1 MKEKLTEGCIMLVF
15 IAFVVLGSTMAVE
28 MFQQGAWVKGIIC
41 VLGALFFGFPLLG
54 PFLPSAAPDTK
65 PLPFVPQVNLPT
77 DKDSLRELAKMLAGE
92 EADVMQTVEEILES
106 PEAFY
111 SAQTMRDG
119 EYKGEYCEI
128 WEFYHDKPDLLCSE
142 GLRFVLEEAKVI
154 AMFDWKE
161 GLEEFVWQ
169 MTDLRRVQAHNLP
182 VPQEHFDELAD
193 IPHWCNAL
201 NELWQPLGYITLC
214 SSTQKATNILWLLCS
229 TPHLLQLMTFRA
241 QHKVD

>member
-1 MKEKLTEGCIMLVF
+1 MKEKLMNVCGKLLF
-15 IAFVVLGSTMAVE
+15 AAFVVFFFWGAVE
-28 MFQQGAWVKGIIC
+28 MFRQGAWISCTIC
-41 VLGALFFGFPLLG
+41 VMGVLLFGGPLVVSRISS
-54 PFLPSAAPDTK
+54 PAVSESV
-65 PLPFVPQVNLPT
+65 PLVSQIDLPT
-77 DKDSLRELAKMLAGE
+77 DKDSLRELAKLVAGE
-92 EADVMQTVEEILES
+92 EADVMQTVEQLLES

-128 WEFYHDKPDLLCSE
+128 WEFYHDKPDLLYSE

-201 NELWQPLGYITLC
+201 NELWQPLGYNAILIDRESDEYVVAVVPYTPSPQIDDIPC
-214 SSTQKATNILWLLCS
+214 ATQS
-229 TPHLLQLMTFRA
+229 
-241 QHKVD
+241 

>member
-1 MKEKLTEGCIMLVF
+1 MKEKLMNVCGKLLF
-15 IAFVVLGSTMAVE
+15 AAFVVFFFWGAVE
-28 MFQQGAWVKGIIC
+28 MFRQGAWISCTIC
-41 VLGALFFGFPLLG
+41 VMGVLLFGGPLVVSRISS
-54 PFLPSAAPDTK
+54 PAVSESV
-65 PLPFVPQVNLPT
+65 PLVSQIDLPT
-77 DKDSLRELAKMLAGE
+77 DKDSLRELAKLVAGE
-92 EADVMQTVEEILES
+92 EADVMQTVEQLLES

-119 EYKGEYCEI
+119 EYKDEYCEI
-128 WEFYHDKPDLLCSE
+128 WEFYHDKPDLLYSE

-161 GLEEFVWQ
+161 ALEEFVGQ

-201 NELWQPLGYITLC
+201 NELWQPLGYNVMFIDTKGDEYLVAVVQYTPSPPIDDISC
-214 SSTQKATNILWLLCS
+214 TTQS
-229 TPHLLQLMTFRA
+229 
-241 QHKVD
+241 

>member
-1 MKEKLTEGCIMLVF
+1 MKEKLMNVCGKLLF
-15 IAFVVLGSTMAVE
+15 AAFVVFFFWGAVE
-28 MFQQGAWVKGIIC
+28 MFRQGAWISCTIC
-41 VLGALFFGFPLLG
+41 VMGVLLFGGPLVVSRTSS
-54 PFLPSAAPDTK
+54 PAVSEPV
-65 PLPFVPQVNLPT
+65 PLVSQIDLPT
-77 DKDSLRELAKMLAGE
+77 DKDSLRELAKLVADE
-92 EADVMQTVEEILES
+92 EADVMQTVEQLLES

-128 WEFYHDKPDLLCSE
+128 WEFYHDKPDLLYSE

-161 GLEEFVWQ
+161 ALEEFVGQ

-201 NELWQPLGYITLC
+201 NELWQPLGYNVMFIDTKGDEYLVAVVQYTPSPPIDDISC
-214 SSTQKATNILWLLCS
+214 TTQS
-229 TPHLLQLMTFRA
+229 
-241 QHKVD
+241 

>member
-1 MKEKLTEGCIMLVF
+1 MKEKLMNVCGKLLF
-15 IAFVVLGSTMAVE
+15 AAFVVFFFWGAVE
-28 MFQQGAWVKGIIC
+28 MFRQGAWISCTIC
-41 VLGALFFGFPLLG
+41 VMAVLLFGSLLVVSRISGPAVSESVPLV
-54 PFLPSAAPDTK
+54 SQID
-65 PLPFVPQVNLPT
+65 LPT
-77 DKDSLRELAKMLAGE
+77 DKDSLRELAKLVAGE
-92 EADVMQTVEEILES
+92 EADVMQTVEQLLES

-128 WEFYHDKPDLLCSE
+128 WEFYHDKPDLLYSE

-161 GLEEFVWQ
+161 GLEEFVGQ

-182 VPQEHFDELAD
+182 VPQEHFELAD

-201 NELWQPLGYITLC
+201 NELWQPLGYNVMFIDTKGDEYLVAVVQYTP
-214 SSTQKATNILWLLCS
+214 SPPIDDISYTTQS
-229 TPHLLQLMTFRA
+229 
-241 QHKVD
+241 

>member
-1 MKEKLTEGCIMLVF
+1 MKEKLTEGCFMLVL

-28 MFQQGAWVKGIIC
+28 MFQQGAWVKGIIG

-54 PFLPSAAPDTK
+54 PFLLSAAPDTK
-65 PLPFVPQVNLPT
+65 PLPFVPQIDLPT
-77 DKDSLRELAKMLAGE
+77 DKDSLRELAKKLAGE
-92 EADVMQTVEEILES
+92 EADVMQTVEQLLES

-128 WEFYHDKPDLLCSE
+128 WEFYHDKPDLLYSE

-201 NELWQPLGYITLC
+201 NELWQPLGYNVMFIDTKGDEYLVAVVQYTP
-214 SSTQKATNILWLLCS
+214 SLPIDDISYTTQS
-229 TPHLLQLMTFRA
+229 
-241 QHKVD
+241 

>member
-1 MKEKLTEGCIMLVF
+1 MKEKLMNVCGKLLF
-15 IAFVVLGSTMAVE
+15 AAFVVFFFWGAVE
-28 MFQQGAWVKGIIC
+28 MFRQGAWISCTIC
-41 VLGALFFGFPLLG
+41 VMGVLLFGGPLVVSRISS
-54 PFLPSAAPDTK
+54 PAVSESV
-65 PLPFVPQVNLPT
+65 PLVSQIDLPT
-77 DKDSLRELAKMLAGE
+77 DKDSLRELAKLVAGE
-92 EADVMQTVEEILES
+92 EADVMQTVEQLLES

-128 WEFYHDKPDLLCSE
+128 WEFYHDKPDLLYSE

-161 GLEEFVWQ
+161 ALEEFVGQ

-201 NELWQPLGYITLC
+201 NELWQPLGYNVMFIDTKGDEYLVAVVQYTPSLPIDDISC
-214 SSTQKATNILWLLCS
+214 TTQS
-229 TPHLLQLMTFRA
+229 
-241 QHKVD
+241 

>member
-15 IAFVVLGSTMAVE
+15 IAFVVFFFWGAVE
-28 MFQQGAWVKGIIC
+28 MFRQGAWISCTIC
-41 VLGALFFGFPLLG
+41 VMGVLLFGGPLVVSRISS
-54 PFLPSAAPDTK
+54 PAVSESV
-65 PLPFVPQVNLPT
+65 PLVSQIDLPT

-92 EADVMQTVEEILES
+92 EADVMQTVEQLIES

-128 WEFYHDKPDLLCSE
+128 WEFYHDKPDLLYSE

-161 GLEEFVWQ
+161 ALEEFVGQ

-201 NELWQPLGYITLC
+201 NELWQPLGYNVMFIDTKGDEYIVAVVQYTPSLPIDDV
-214 SSTQKATNILWLLCS
+214 SYTTQS
-229 TPHLLQLMTFRA
+229 
-241 QHKVD
+241 

>member
-92 EADVMQTVEEILES
+92 EADVLQTVEELLES

-111 SAQTMRDG
+111 SAQITRDG
-119 EYKGEYCEI
+119 WYNDAYVET
-128 WEFYHDKPDLLCSE
+128 WDLYHDQPDVLCSE
-142 GLRFVLEEAKVI
+142 GLLFVLVEAEVI

-161 GLEEFVWQ
+161 GLEEFVLQ
-169 MTDLRRVQAHNLP
+169 TTDLRRAQANNLP
-182 VPQEHFDELAD
+182 VPQEHFDEQAD

-201 NELWQPLGYITLC
+201 NELWQPLGYNAILIDRESDEYVVAVVPYTPSPQIDDIPC
-214 SSTQKATNILWLLCS
+214 TTQS
-229 TPHLLQLMTFRA
+229 
-241 QHKVD
+241 

>member
-1 MKEKLTEGCIMLVF
+1 MKEKLMNVCGKLLF
-15 IAFVVLGSTMAVE
+15 AAFVVFFFWGAVE
-28 MFQQGAWVKGIIC
+28 MFRQGAWISCTIC
-41 VLGALFFGFPLLG
+41 VMGVLLFGGPLVVSRISS
-54 PFLPSAAPDTK
+54 PAVSESV
-65 PLPFVPQVNLPT
+65 PLVSQIDLPT
-77 DKDSLRELAKMLAGE
+77 DKDSLRELAKLVAGE
-92 EADVMQTVEEILES
+92 EADVMQTVEQLLES

-128 WEFYHDKPDLLCSE
+128 WEFYHDKPDLLYSE

-161 GLEEFVWQ
+161 ALEEFVGQ

-201 NELWQPLGYITLC
+201 NELWQPLGYNVMFIDTKGDEYLVAVVPYTPSPQIDDISC
-214 SSTQKATNILWLLCS
+214 TTQS
-229 TPHLLQLMTFRA
+229 
-241 QHKVD
+241 

>member
-1 MKEKLTEGCIMLVF
+1 MKEKLMNVCGKLLF
-15 IAFVVLGSTMAVE
+15 AAFVVFFFWGAVE
-28 MFQQGAWVKGIIC
+28 MFRQGAWISCTIC
-41 VLGALFFGFPLLG
+41 VIGVLLFGGPLVVSRISG
-54 PFLPSAAPDTK
+54 PAVSESV
-65 PLPFVPQVNLPT
+65 PLVSQIDLPT
-77 DKDSLRELAKMLAGE
+77 DKDSLRELAKLVAGE
-92 EADVMQTVEEILES
+92 EADVMQTVEQLLES

-128 WEFYHDKPDLLCSE
+128 WEFYHDKPDLLYSE

-161 GLEEFVWQ
+161 GLEEFVGQ

-201 NELWQPLGYITLC
+201 NELWQPLGYNAILIDRESDEYVVAVVPYTPSPPIDDISC
-214 SSTQKATNILWLLCS
+214 TTQS
-229 TPHLLQLMTFRA
+229 
-241 QHKVD
+241 

>member
-54 PFLPSAAPDTK
+54 PFFPSAEPDTIT
-65 PLPFVPQVNLPT
+65 LPFVPRVDLPT
-77 DKDSLRELAKMLAGE
+77 DKDSLRELARMLAGE
-92 EADVMQTVEEILES
+92 EADVMQTVEELLES

-111 SAQTMRDG
+111 SAQITRDG
-119 EYKGEYCEI
+119 WYNDAYVET
-128 WEFYHDKPDLLCSE
+128 WDLYHDQPDVLCSE
-142 GLRFVLEEAKVI
+142 GLLFVLVEAEVI

-169 MTDLRRVQAHNLP
+169 MTDLRRAQANNLP
-182 VPQEHFDELAD
+182 VPQEHFDEQAD
-193 IPHWCNAL
+193 IPHWCHAL
-201 NELWQPLGYITLC
+201 NELWQPLGYNAILIDRESDEYVVAVVPYTPSPQIDDIPC
-214 SSTQKATNILWLLCS
+214 TTQS
-229 TPHLLQLMTFRA
+229 
-241 QHKVD
+241 

>member
-1 MKEKLTEGCIMLVF
+1 
-15 IAFVVLGSTMAVE
+15 
-28 MFQQGAWVKGIIC
+28 
-41 VLGALFFGFPLLG
+41 
-54 PFLPSAAPDTK
+54 
-65 PLPFVPQVNLPT
+65 
-77 DKDSLRELAKMLAGE
+77 
-92 EADVMQTVEEILES
+92 MQTVEQLLES

-128 WEFYHDKPDLLCSE
+128 WEFYHDKPDLLYSE

-161 GLEEFVWQ
+161 ALEEFVGQ

-201 NELWQPLGYITLC
+201 NELWQPLGYNVMFIDTKGDEYLVAVVQYTPSPPIDDILC
-214 SSTQKATNILWLLCS
+214 TTQS
-229 TPHLLQLMTFRA
+229 
-241 QHKVD
+241 

>member
-1 MKEKLTEGCIMLVF
+1 MKEKLMNVCGKLLF
-15 IAFVVLGSTMAVE
+15 AAFVVFFFWGAVE
-28 MFQQGAWVKGIIC
+28 MFRQGAWISCTIC
-41 VLGALFFGFPLLG
+41 VMGVLLFGGPLVVSRISS
-54 PFLPSAAPDTK
+54 PAVSESV
-65 PLPFVPQVNLPT
+65 PLVSQIDLPT

-92 EADVMQTVEEILES
+92 EADVMQTVEQLIES

-128 WEFYHDKPDLLCSE
+128 WEFYHDKPDLLYSE

-161 GLEEFVWQ
+161 ALEEFVGQ

-201 NELWQPLGYITLC
+201 NELWQPLGYNVMFIDTKGDEYIVAVVQYTPSLPIDDV
-214 SSTQKATNILWLLCS
+214 SYTTQS
-229 TPHLLQLMTFRA
+229 
-241 QHKVD
+241 

>member
-1 MKEKLTEGCIMLVF
+1 MKEKLMNVCGKLLF
-15 IAFVVLGSTMAVE
+15 AAFVVFFFWGAVE
-28 MFQQGAWVKGIIC
+28 MFRQGAWISCTIC
-41 VLGALFFGFPLLG
+41 VMGVLLFGGPLVCSRISS
-54 PFLPSAAPDTK
+54 PAVSESV
-65 PLPFVPQVNLPT
+65 PLVSQIDLPT
-77 DKDSLRELAKMLAGE
+77 DKDSLRELAKLVAGE
-92 EADVMQTVEEILES
+92 EADVMQTVEQLLES

-128 WEFYHDKPDLLCSE
+128 WEFYHDKPDLLYSE

-161 GLEEFVWQ
+161 ALEEFVGQ

-201 NELWQPLGYITLC
+201 NELWQPLGYNVMFIDTKGDEYLVAVVQYTPSPPIDDILC
-214 SSTQKATNILWLLCS
+214 TTQS
-229 TPHLLQLMTFRA
+229 
-241 QHKVD
+241 

>member
-1 MKEKLTEGCIMLVF
+1 MCVASCSLPPLLFFFFWG
-15 IAFVVLGSTMAVE
+15 AVE
-28 MFQQGAWVKGIIC
+28 MFRQGAWISCTIC
-41 VLGALFFGFPLLG
+41 VMGVLLFGGPLVVSRISS
-54 PFLPSAAPDTK
+54 PAVSESV
-65 PLPFVPQVNLPT
+65 PLVSQIDLPT
-77 DKDSLRELAKMLAGE
+77 DKDSLRELAKLVAGE
-92 EADVMQTVEEILES
+92 EADVMQTVEQLLES

-128 WEFYHDKPDLLCSE
+128 WEFYHDKPDLLYSE

-201 NELWQPLGYITLC
+201 NELWQPLGYNVMFIDTKGDEYLVAVVQYTPSPPIDDISC
-214 SSTQKATNILWLLCS
+214 TTQI
-229 TPHLLQLMTFRA
+229 
-241 QHKVD
+241 

>member
-1 MKEKLTEGCIMLVF
+1 
-15 IAFVVLGSTMAVE
+15 
-28 MFQQGAWVKGIIC
+28 MFRQGAWISCTIC
-41 VLGALFFGFPLLG
+41 VMGVLLFGGPLVVSRISS
-54 PFLPSAAPDTK
+54 PAVSESV
-65 PLPFVPQVNLPT
+65 PLVSQIDLPT
-77 DKDSLRELAKMLAGE
+77 DKDSLRELAKKLAGE
-92 EADVMQTVEEILES
+92 EADVMQTVEELLES

-142 GLRFVLEEAKVI
+142 GLLYVLAEAEVI

-201 NELWQPLGYITLC
+201 NELWRPLGYNVMFIDTKGDEYLVAVVQYTPSPPIDDISC
-214 SSTQKATNILWLLCS
+214 TTQS
-229 TPHLLQLMTFRA
+229 
-241 QHKVD
+241 

>member
-1 MKEKLTEGCIMLVF
+1 MKEKLMNVCGKLLF
-15 IAFVVLGSTMAVE
+15 AAFVVFFFWGAVE
-28 MFQQGAWVKGIIC
+28 MFRQGAWISCIIC
-41 VLGALFFGFPLLG
+41 VMGVLLFGGPLVVSRISS
-54 PFLPSAAPDTK
+54 PAVSESV
-65 PLPFVPQVNLPT
+65 PLVSQIDLPT
-77 DKDSLRELAKMLAGE
+77 DKDSLRELAKLVAGE
-92 EADVMQTVEEILES
+92 EADVMQTVEELLES

-119 EYKGEYCEI
+119 EYKSEYCEI
-128 WEFYHDKPDLLCSE
+128 WEFYHDKPDLLYSE

-161 GLEEFVWQ
+161 ALEEFVGQ

-201 NELWQPLGYITLC
+201 NELWQPLGYNAILIDRESDEYVVAVVPYTPSPQIDDISC
-214 SSTQKATNILWLLCS
+214 TTQS
-229 TPHLLQLMTFRA
+229 
-241 QHKVD
+241 

>member
-1 MKEKLTEGCIMLVF
+1 MKEKLMNVCGKLLF
-15 IAFVVLGSTMAVE
+15 AAFVVFFFWGAVE
-28 MFQQGAWVKGIIC
+28 MFHQGAWISCTIC
-41 VLGALFFGFPLLG
+41 VMGVLLFGGPLVVSRISS
-54 PFLPSAAPDTK
+54 PAVSESV
-65 PLPFVPQVNLPT
+65 PLVSQIDLPT
-77 DKDSLRELAKMLAGE
+77 DKDSLRELAKLVAGE
-92 EADVMQTVEEILES
+92 EADVMQTVEQLLES

-128 WEFYHDKPDLLCSE
+128 WEFYHDKPDLLYSE

-201 NELWQPLGYITLC
+201 NELWQPLGYNVMFIDTKGDEYLVAVVQYTP
-214 SSTQKATNILWLLCS
+214 SLPIDDISYTTQS
-229 TPHLLQLMTFRA
+229 
-241 QHKVD
+241 

>member
-1 MKEKLTEGCIMLVF
+1 MKEKLMNVCGKLLF
-15 IAFVVLGSTMAVE
+15 AAFVVFFFWGAVE
-28 MFQQGAWVKGIIC
+28 MFRQGAWISCTIC
-41 VLGALFFGFPLLG
+41 VMGVLLFGGPLVVSRISG
-54 PFLPSAAPDTK
+54 PAVSESV
-65 PLPFVPQVNLPT
+65 PLVSQIDLPT
-77 DKDSLRELAKMLAGE
+77 DKDSLRELAKLVAGE
-92 EADVMQTVEEILES
+92 EADVMQTVEQLLES

-128 WEFYHDKPDLLCSE
+128 WEFYHDKPDLLYSE

-161 GLEEFVWQ
+161 GLEEFGGQ
-169 MTDLRRVQAHNLP
+169 MTDLRRVQANNLP

-201 NELWQPLGYITLC
+201 NELWQPLGYNVMFIDTKGDEYLVAVVQYTPSPPIDDISC
-214 SSTQKATNILWLLCS
+214 TTQS
-229 TPHLLQLMTFRA
+229 
-241 QHKVD
+241 

>member
-1 MKEKLTEGCIMLVF
+1 MKEKLTEGCFMLVL

-28 MFQQGAWVKGIIC
+28 MFQQGAWVKGIIG

-54 PFLPSAAPDTK
+54 PFLLSAAPDTK
-65 PLPFVPQVNLPT
+65 PLPFVPQIDLPT
-77 DKDSLRELAKMLAGE
+77 DKDSLRELAKKLAGE
-92 EADVMQTVEEILES
+92 EADVMQTVEQLIES

-128 WEFYHDKPDLLCSE
+128 WEFYHDKPDLLYSE

-161 GLEEFVWQ
+161 ALEEFVGQ

-201 NELWQPLGYITLC
+201 NELWQPLGYNATFIDTDGDEYIVAVVQYTPSPPIDDISC
-214 SSTQKATNILWLLCS
+214 TTQS
-229 TPHLLQLMTFRA
+229 
-241 QHKVD
+241 

>member
-1 MKEKLTEGCIMLVF
+1 MKEKLMNVCGKLLF
-15 IAFVVLGSTMAVE
+15 AAFVVFFFWGAVE
-28 MFQQGAWVKGIIC
+28 MFHQGAWISCTIC
-41 VLGALFFGFPLLG
+41 VMGVLLFGGPLVVSRISS
-54 PFLPSAAPDTK
+54 PAVSESV
-65 PLPFVPQVNLPT
+65 PLVSQIDLPT
-77 DKDSLRELAKMLAGE
+77 DKDSLRELAKLVAGE
-92 EADVMQTVEEILES
+92 EADVMQTVEQLLES

-128 WEFYHDKPDLLCSE
+128 WEFYHDKPDLLYSE

-169 MTDLRRVQAHNLP
+169 MTDLRRVQANNLS
-182 VPQEHFDELAD
+182 VPQEHFDEQAD

-201 NELWQPLGYITLC
+201 NELWQPLGYNATFIDTDGDEYIVAVVQYTPSPPIDDISC
-214 SSTQKATNILWLLCS
+214 TTQS
-229 TPHLLQLMTFRA
+229 
-241 QHKVD
+241 

>member
-1 MKEKLTEGCIMLVF
+1 MKEKLTEGCFMLVL

-92 EADVMQTVEEILES
+92 EADVMQTVEELLES

-111 SAQTMRDG
+111 STQITRDG
-119 EYKGEYCEI
+119 WYNDAYVDI
-128 WEFYHDKPDLLCSE
+128 WDMYHDQPDVLCSE
-142 GLRFVLEEAKVI
+142 GLLFVLVEAEVI

-161 GLEEFVWQ
+161 GLEEFVGQ
-169 MTDLRRVQAHNLP
+169 LTDLRRAQAHNLP
-182 VPQEHFDELAD
+182 VPQEHFDEQAD

-201 NELWQPLGYITLC
+201 NELWQPLGYNAILIDRESDEYVVAVVPYTPSLPIDDI
-214 SSTQKATNILWLLCS
+214 SYTTQS
-229 TPHLLQLMTFRA
+229 
-241 QHKVD
+241 

>member
-92 EADVMQTVEEILES
+92 EADVLQTVEELLES

-111 SAQTMRDG
+111 SAQIR
-119 EYKGEYCEI
+119 K
-128 WEFYHDKPDLLCSE
+128 S
-142 GLRFVLEEAKVI
+142 VV
-154 AMFDWKE
+154 
-161 GLEEFVWQ
+161 
-169 MTDLRRVQAHNLP
+169 
-182 VPQEHFDELAD
+182 
-193 IPHWCNAL
+193 
-201 NELWQPLGYITLC
+201 
-214 SSTQKATNILWLLCS
+214 
-229 TPHLLQLMTFRA
+229 
-241 QHKVD
+241 

>member
-1 MKEKLTEGCIMLVF
+1 MNEKLMNVCGMLLF
-15 IAFVVLGSTMAVE
+15 AAFVVFFFWGAVE
-28 MFQQGAWVKGIIC
+28 MFHQGAWISCTIC
-41 VLGALFFGFPLLG
+41 VMGVLLFGGPLVVSRISS
-54 PFLPSAAPDTK
+54 PAVSESV
-65 PLPFVPQVNLPT
+65 PLVSQIDLPT
-77 DKDSLRELAKMLAGE
+77 DKDSLRELAKLVAGE
-92 EADVMQTVEEILES
+92 EADVMQTVEQLLES

-128 WEFYHDKPDLLCSE
+128 WEFYHDKPDLLYSE

-201 NELWQPLGYITLC
+201 NELWQPLGYNVMFIDTKGDEYLVAVVQYTP
-214 SSTQKATNILWLLCS
+214 SLPIDDISYTTQS
-229 TPHLLQLMTFRA
+229 
-241 QHKVD
+241 

>member
-1 MKEKLTEGCIMLVF
+1 MKEKLMNVCGKLLF
-15 IAFVVLGSTMAVE
+15 AAFVVFFFWGAVE
-28 MFQQGAWVKGIIC
+28 MFRQGAWISCTIC
-41 VLGALFFGFPLLG
+41 VMGVLLFGGPLVVSRISS
-54 PFLPSAAPDTK
+54 PAVSESV
-65 PLPFVPQVNLPT
+65 PLVSQIDLPT

-92 EADVMQTVEEILES
+92 EADVMQTVEQLIES

-128 WEFYHDKPDLLCSE
+128 WEFYHDKPDLLYSE

-161 GLEEFVWQ
+161 ALEEFVGQ

-201 NELWQPLGYITLC
+201 NELWQPLGYNVMFIDTKGDEYIVAVVQYTPSPPIDDISC
-214 SSTQKATNILWLLCS
+214 TTQS
-229 TPHLLQLMTFRA
+229 
-241 QHKVD
+241 

>member
-1 MKEKLTEGCIMLVF
+1 MKEKLMNVCGKLLF
-15 IAFVVLGSTMAVE
+15 AAFVVFFFWGAVE
-28 MFQQGAWVKGIIC
+28 MFRQGAWISCTIC
-41 VLGALFFGFPLLG
+41 VMGVLLFGGPLVFSRISS
-54 PFLPSAAPDTK
+54 PAVSESV
-65 PLPFVPQVNLPT
+65 PLVSQIDLPT
-77 DKDSLRELAKMLAGE
+77 DKDSLRELAKLVAGE
-92 EADVMQTVEEILES
+92 EADVMQTVEQLLES

-128 WEFYHDKPDLLCSE
+128 WEFYHDKPDLLYSE

-161 GLEEFVWQ
+161 ALEEFVGQ

-201 NELWQPLGYITLC
+201 NELWQPLGYNVMFIDTKGDEYLVAVVQYTPSPPIDDISC
-214 SSTQKATNILWLLCS
+214 TTQS
-229 TPHLLQLMTFRA
+229 
-241 QHKVD
+241 

>member
-1 MKEKLTEGCIMLVF
+1 MKEKLMNVCGKLLF
-15 IAFVVLGSTMAVE
+15 AAFVVFFFWGAVE
-28 MFQQGAWVKGIIC
+28 MFRQGAWISCIIC
-41 VLGALFFGFPLLG
+41 VMGVLLFGGPLVVSRISS
-54 PFLPSAAPDTK
+54 PAVSESV
-65 PLPFVPQVNLPT
+65 PLVSQIDLPT
-77 DKDSLRELAKMLAGE
+77 DKDSLRELAKLVAGE
-92 EADVMQTVEEILES
+92 EADVMQTVEQLLES

-128 WEFYHDKPDLLCSE
+128 WEFYHDKPDLLYSE

-161 GLEEFVWQ
+161 GLEEFVGQ

-182 VPQEHFDELAD
+182 VPQEHFDEQVD

-201 NELWQPLGYITLC
+201 NELWQPLGYNVMFIDTKGDEYLVAVVQYTP
-214 SSTQKATNILWLLCS
+214 SPPIDDISYTTQS
-229 TPHLLQLMTFRA
+229 
-241 QHKVD
+241 

>member
-1 MKEKLTEGCIMLVF
+1 MKEKLMNVCGKLLF
-15 IAFVVLGSTMAVE
+15 AAFVVFFFWGAVE
-28 MFQQGAWVKGIIC
+28 MFRQGAWISCTIC
-41 VLGALFFGFPLLG
+41 VMGVLLFGGPLVVSRTSS
-54 PFLPSAAPDTK
+54 PAVSEPV
-65 PLPFVPQVNLPT
+65 PLVSQIDLPT
-77 DKDSLRELAKMLAGE
+77 DKDSLRELAKLVAGE
-92 EADVMQTVEEILES
+92 EADVMQTVEQLLES

-111 SAQTMRDG
+111 STQTMCDG

-128 WEFYHDKPDLLCSE
+128 WEFYHDKPDVLYSE

-161 GLEEFVWQ
+161 GLEEFVGQ

-201 NELWQPLGYITLC
+201 NELWQPLGYNATFIDTDGDEYIVAVVQYTPSPPIDDISC
-214 SSTQKATNILWLLCS
+214 TTQS
-229 TPHLLQLMTFRA
+229 
-241 QHKVD
+241 

>member
-1 MKEKLTEGCIMLVF
+1 MKEKLMNVCGKLLF
-15 IAFVVLGSTMAVE
+15 AAFVVFFFWGAVE
-28 MFQQGAWVKGIIC
+28 MFRQGAWISCTIC
-41 VLGALFFGFPLLG
+41 VMGVLLFGGPLVVSRISS
-54 PFLPSAAPDTK
+54 PAVSESV
-65 PLPFVPQVNLPT
+65 PLVSQIDLPT

-92 EADVMQTVEEILES
+92 EADVMQTVEQLIES

-128 WEFYHDKPDLLCSE
+128 WEFYHDKPDLLYSE
-142 GLRFVLEEAKVI
+142 GLRLVLEEAKVI

-161 GLEEFVWQ
+161 ALEEFVGQ

-201 NELWQPLGYITLC
+201 NELWQPLGYNVMFIDTKGDEYLVAVVQYTPSPPIDDISC
-214 SSTQKATNILWLLCS
+214 TTQS
-229 TPHLLQLMTFRA
+229 
-241 QHKVD
+241 

>member
-1 MKEKLTEGCIMLVF
+1 MKEKLMNVCGKLLF
-15 IAFVVLGSTMAVE
+15 AAFVVFFFWGAVE
-28 MFQQGAWVKGIIC
+28 MFRQGAWISCTIC
-41 VLGALFFGFPLLG
+41 VMGVLLFGGPLVVSRISG
-54 PFLPSAAPDTK
+54 PAVSESV
-65 PLPFVPQVNLPT
+65 PLVSQIDLPT
-77 DKDSLRELAKMLAGE
+77 DKDSLRELAKLVAGE
-92 EADVMQTVEEILES
+92 EADVMQTVEQLLES

-128 WEFYHDKPDLLCSE
+128 WEFYHDKPDLLYSE

-161 GLEEFVWQ
+161 GLEEFGGQ
-169 MTDLRRVQAHNLP
+169 MTDLRRVQANNLP

-201 NELWQPLGYITLC
+201 NELWQPLGYNVMFIDTKGDEYLVAVVQYTPAPPIDDISC
-214 SSTQKATNILWLLCS
+214 TTQS
-229 TPHLLQLMTFRA
+229 
-241 QHKVD
+241 

>member
-1 MKEKLTEGCIMLVF
+1 MKEKLMNVCGKLLF
-15 IAFVVLGSTMAVE
+15 AAFVVFFFWGAVE
-28 MFQQGAWVKGIIC
+28 LFRQGAWISCTIC
-41 VLGALFFGFPLLG
+41 VMGVLLFGGPLVVSRISG
-54 PFLPSAAPDTK
+54 PAVSESV
-65 PLPFVPQVNLPT
+65 PLVSQIDLPT
-77 DKDSLRELAKMLAGE
+77 DKDSLRELAKLVAGE
-92 EADVMQTVEEILES
+92 EADVMQTVEQLLES

-111 SAQTMRDG
+111 SAETMRDG

-128 WEFYHDKPDLLCSE
+128 WEFYHDKPDLLYSE

-161 GLEEFVWQ
+161 GLEEFVGQ

-201 NELWQPLGYITLC
+201 NELWQPLGYNVMFIDTKGDEYLVAVVQYTPSPPIDDISC
-214 SSTQKATNILWLLCS
+214 TTQS
-229 TPHLLQLMTFRA
+229 
-241 QHKVD
+241 

>member
-41 VLGALFFGFPLLG
+41 VLGALFFGFPLFGL
-54 PFLPSAAPDTK
+54 FLPSAKPDTIT
-65 PLPFVPQVNLPT
+65 LPFVPRVDLPT

-92 EADVMQTVEEILES
+92 EADVMQTVEELLES

-111 SAQTMRDG
+111 SAQITRDG
-119 EYKGEYCEI
+119 WYNDAYVET
-128 WEFYHDKPDLLCSE
+128 WDLYHDQPDVLCSE
-142 GLRFVLEEAKVI
+142 GLLFVLVEAEVI

-169 MTDLRRVQAHNLP
+169 TTDLRRAQANNLP
-182 VPQEHFDELAD
+182 VPQEHFDEQAD

-201 NELWQPLGYITLC
+201 NELWQPLGYNAILIDRESDEYVVAVVPYTPSPQIDDIPC
-214 SSTQKATNILWLLCS
+214 TTQS
-229 TPHLLQLMTFRA
+229 
-241 QHKVD
+241 

>member
-1 MKEKLTEGCIMLVF
+1 MKEKLMNVCGKLLF
-15 IAFVVLGSTMAVE
+15 AAFVVFFFWGAVE
-28 MFQQGAWVKGIIC
+28 MFRQGAWISCTIC
-41 VLGALFFGFPLLG
+41 VMGVLLFGGPLVVSRTSS
-54 PFLPSAAPDTK
+54 PAVSEPV
-65 PLPFVPQVNLPT
+65 PLVSQIDLPT

-92 EADVMQTVEEILES
+92 EADVMQTVEQLLES

-201 NELWQPLGYITLC
+201 NELWQPLGYNVMFIDTKGDEYLVAVVQYTPSPPIDDISC
-214 SSTQKATNILWLLCS
+214 TTQS
-229 TPHLLQLMTFRA
+229 
-241 QHKVD
+241 

>member
-1 MKEKLTEGCIMLVF
+1 MKEKLMNVCGKLLF
-15 IAFVVLGSTMAVE
+15 AAFVVFFFWGAVE
-28 MFQQGAWVKGIIC
+28 MFRQGAWISCTIC
-41 VLGALFFGFPLLG
+41 VMGVLLFGGPLVVSRISS
-54 PFLPSAAPDTK
+54 PAVSESV
-65 PLPFVPQVNLPT
+65 PLVSQIDLPT
-77 DKDSLRELAKMLAGE
+77 DKDSLRELAKLVAGE
-92 EADVMQTVEEILES
+92 EADVMQTVEQLLES

-128 WEFYHDKPDLLCSE
+128 WEFYHDKPDLLYSE

-182 VPQEHFDELAD
+182 VPQEHFDEQAD

-201 NELWQPLGYITLC
+201 NELWQPLGYNVMFIDTKGDEYLVAVVQYTPSPPIDDISC
-214 SSTQKATNILWLLCS
+214 TTQS
-229 TPHLLQLMTFRA
+229 
-241 QHKVD
+241 

>member
-1 MKEKLTEGCIMLVF
+1 MKEKLMNVCGKLLF
-15 IAFVVLGSTMAVE
+15 AAFVVFFFWGAVE
-28 MFQQGAWVKGIIC
+28 MFRQGAWISCTIC
-41 VLGALFFGFPLLG
+41 VMGVLLFGGPLVVSRISS
-54 PFLPSAAPDTK
+54 PAVSESV
-65 PLPFVPQVNLPT
+65 PLVSQIDLPT
-77 DKDSLRELAKMLAGE
+77 DKDSLRELAKLVADE
-92 EADVMQTVEEILES
+92 EADVMQTVEQLLES

-128 WEFYHDKPDLLCSE
+128 WEFYHDKPDLLYSE

-161 GLEEFVWQ
+161 ALEEFVGQ

-201 NELWQPLGYITLC
+201 NELWQPLGYNVMFIDTKGDEYLVAVVQYTPSPPIDDISC
-214 SSTQKATNILWLLCS
+214 TTQS
-229 TPHLLQLMTFRA
+229 
-241 QHKVD
+241 